1 MGAVEGN
8 VMVIIVDV
16 LHNIF
21 VLIMI
26 FSNMK

>member
-1 MGAVEGN
+1 MGAIKGN
-8 VMVIIVDV
+8 VLVIIVDV
-16 LHNIF
+16 LYNIF